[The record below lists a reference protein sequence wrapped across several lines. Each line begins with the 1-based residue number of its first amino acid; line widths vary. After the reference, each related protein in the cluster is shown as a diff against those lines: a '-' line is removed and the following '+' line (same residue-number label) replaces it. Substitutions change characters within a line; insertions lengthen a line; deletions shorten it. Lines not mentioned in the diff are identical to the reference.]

1 LAVDGS
7 QAKNFS
13 WLSKAA
19 KGKSLLGSRR
29 QPTKR
34 VYLAVD
40 GSQANKFPWRMYPFL
55 GALKVLSASYLP
67 WQPNSQGNN
76 SWQSAAKDIVFTW
89 LSRLGGLCLAVGR
102 QEQLPW
108 R

>member
-1 LAVDGS
+1 
-7 QAKNFS
+7 
-13 WLSKAA
+13 
-19 KGKSLLGSRR
+19 
-29 QPTKR
+29 
-34 VYLAVD
+34 
-40 GSQANKFPWRMYPFL
+40 MYPFL
-55 GALKVLSASYLP
+55 GALKVLSTSYLP

-76 SWQSAAKDIVFTW
+76 SWQSAAKDIVFPW

>member
-1 LAVDGS
+1 LAVEGS
-7 QAKNFS
+7 QGKEFD
-13 WLSKAA
+13 WQSKAVNE
-19 KGKSLLGSRR
+19 KSLLGSRR
-29 QPTKR
+29 Q
-34 VYLAVD
+34 
-40 GSQANKFPWRMYPFL
+40 QANKFPWRMYPFL

-76 SWQSAAKDIVFTW
+76 SWPSAAKDIVFPW
-89 LSRLGGLCLAVGR
+89 LSSLGGLCLAVGR